1 MLTAA
6 RRRADPARPKMLRKA
21 IKALRI
27 LPCLGLMMFGPPAHA
42 LTKQEAIVV
51 VKLVQALSPEFGP
64 LAFDE
69 TAADDWFEADAQSDR
84 RISRAGFTQE
94 SWKVALTA
102 TVNGYVAT
110 LPEAEFRAMLVTL
123 RRNAEKRATLDA
135 AQRRAMLE
143 WVDEGILRLEAMR
156 AEGAPHA
163 DLIRPLAPRLR
174 KLMVE

>member
-6 RRRADPARPKMLRKA
+6 RRLAHPLRPRRLRTV
-21 IKALRI
+21 IKALRV
-27 LPCLGLMMFGPPAHA
+27 LPCLGLLMFGPPAHA
-42 LTKQEAIVV
+42 LTRQEAIVV
-51 VKLVQALSPEFGP
+51 VKLVQALSPEFGK

-102 TVNGYVAT
+102 TVTGYIACM
-110 LPEAEFRAMLVTL
+110 PEAEFRAILASVRASAE
-123 RRNAEKRATLDA
+123 RRTALDA

-143 WVDEGILRLEAMR
+143 WVDEGILRLETMW

-163 DLIRPLAPRLR
+163 DIIRPLAPRLR